1 MVVAGGGDGGRVVA
15 GRSVSVAGVRS
26 RKCVKWSQELH
37 ASLQRGQVRPG
48 ANAHG
53 HYPCKSPNNPAA
65 TLATVR
71 CSGEWVRSRELI
83 ETERDGQGRGVAL

>member
-1 MVVAGGGDGGRVVA
+1 MVAGGGDGGRVVA

-53 HYPCKSPNNPAA
+53 HDPCKSPQQP
-65 TLATVR
+65 
-71 CSGEWVRSRELI
+71 CSDSGDSEVLWRM
-83 ETERDGQGRGVAL
+83 GQKPGTN